1 MYLSKAQVDGLRD
14 IETGRV
20 TVIRPELVAFYL
32 SHGLLVQ
39 ELFGWQ
45 YSEKA
50 KQWLEETRRENEQ
63 LKVDFS
69 GNKYAT
75 GKREAFSSSDGAI
88 VERKHK
94 NPFSGARRIETKYK
108 EIK

>member
-14 IETGRV
+14 IVRGTE

-32 SHGLLVQ
+32 DNGLLLR

-50 KQWLEETRRENEQ
+50 TQWLAETRRENEQ
-63 LKVDFS
+63 LQKDFS
-69 GNKYAT
+69 TNKFT
-75 GKREAFSSSDGAI
+75 TDKREAFSNRDGPI

-94 NPFSGARRIETKYK
+94 NPFAGARRIETKYK
-108 EIK
+108 EIE